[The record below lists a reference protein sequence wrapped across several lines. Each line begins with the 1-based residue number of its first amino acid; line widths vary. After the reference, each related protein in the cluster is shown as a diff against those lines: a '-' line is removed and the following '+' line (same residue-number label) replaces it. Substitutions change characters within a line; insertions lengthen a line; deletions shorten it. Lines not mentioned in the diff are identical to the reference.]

1 MAVAKAEERI
11 PFRDSGPGKIYSSR
25 LKSEIRPILPEADTL
40 SKNFL
45 LRVKELG
52 DAVAQRKKRFGIWQE
67 YTWNEVYN
75 HVVNFGMGLIK
86 LGLQH
91 GDTLVIIGE
100 NDPEMYWSQIAA
112 HALHSKTCCVF
123 SDASPQ
129 DIHYVINSTDATL
142 CLRARSG
149 TGRQT
154 AGNSRNDSANSP
166 GRILGRPWHVG
177 LRG

>member
-1 MAVAKAEERI
+1 MAVANAEERI

-45 LRVKELG
+45 LRVSELG
-52 DAVAQRKKRFGIWQE
+52 DEIAQRKKRFGIWQE
-67 YTWNEVYN
+67 YTWNEIYS

-86 LGLQH
+86 LGLQR

-100 NDPEMYWSQIAA
+100 NDPQMYWSQIAA
-112 HALHSKTCCVF
+112 HALHCKTCCVF

-129 DIHYVINSTDATL
+129 DILYVINSTDATFV
-142 CLRARSG
+142 CARD
-149 TGRQT
+149 QE
-154 AGNSRNDSANSP
+154 
-166 GRILGRPWHVG
+166 
-177 LRG
+177 